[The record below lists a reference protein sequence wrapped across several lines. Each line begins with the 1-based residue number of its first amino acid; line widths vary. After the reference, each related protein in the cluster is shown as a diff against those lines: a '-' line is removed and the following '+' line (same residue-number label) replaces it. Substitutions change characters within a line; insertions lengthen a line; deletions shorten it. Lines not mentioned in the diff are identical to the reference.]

1 MIIKT
6 KNHSLKNQRGI
17 TLVEIM
23 ASLGIMTA
31 VFVGIAQ
38 ITKQSTDD
46 TKASVTALH
55 LKTVGEAANKYI
67 KENYVALLGQ
77 APYSLSVA
85 TIAGAGLLPAGY
97 SEINPMSQT
106 TCVKVMKDTHNRLY
120 GMVVTHGG
128 KAVDDLSLGKIAS
141 EVGAAGGGIY
151 SAAYPAGGGKF
162 VGAMGGWSM
171 AFTDISAG
179 GGCGSSLT
187 AGHPVMALWF
197 ADGDDVAEAV
207 LYRNKMPGNPS
218 LNTMQT
224 PILMGAG
231 TVVTKGS
238 ACSTGGA
245 LAKDSTDMFMVCRNG
260 VWKPGGGGLNWKGT
274 KATYAALP
282 ATADPGDTWRITGLA
297 NQAFTWDDENKK
309 WEGLA
314 VNADGS
320 LSLLS
325 TIETKSGKLQV
336 VNASG
341 AVLMEVDGVG
351 LKTKGEVVADGRIR
365 TKEYLE
371 LGGTVVADTACGAGV
386 AAGTV
391 AKDAQGLILSCQ
403 SGSWKKISGSSGLR
417 SIYVKSGFGGCAEG
431 YYFVGEWDM
440 DSGGG
445 YDHNNNYLGSGA
457 ITLCALD
464 S

>member
-1 MIIKT
+1 MILKT

-17 TLVEIM
+17 TLVEII

-97 SEINPMSQT
+97 SEINPMSQI
-106 TCVKVMKDTHNRLY
+106 TCVKVMKDTHDRLY

-151 SAAYPAGGGKF
+151 SATYPAGGGKF

-224 PILMGAG
+224 PILMG
-231 TVVTKGS
+231 
-238 ACSTGGA
+238 
-245 LAKDSTDMFMVCRNG
+245 
-260 VWKPGGGGLNWKGT
+260 
-274 KATYAALP
+274 
-282 ATADPGDTWRITGLA
+282 
-297 NQAFTWDDENKK
+297 
-309 WEGLA
+309 
-314 VNADGS
+314 VN
-320 LSLLS
+320 
-325 TIETKSGKLQV
+325 T
-336 VNASG
+336 
-341 AVLMEVDGVG
+341 
-351 LKTKGEVVADGRIR
+351 VVADGDSCLTQEVGAIARNG
-365 TKEYLE
+365 KGE
-371 LGGTVVADTACGAGV
+371 LF
-386 AAGTV
+386 
-391 AKDAQGLILSCQ
+391 SCQ
-403 SGSWKKISGSSGLR
+403 GISSLVDTSC
-417 SIYVKSGFGGCAEG
+417 STI
-431 YYFVGEWDM
+431 GEMMVAPDT
-440 DSGGG
+440 GE
-445 YDHNNNYLGSGA
+445 
-457 ITLCALD
+457 TLICT
-464 S
+464 